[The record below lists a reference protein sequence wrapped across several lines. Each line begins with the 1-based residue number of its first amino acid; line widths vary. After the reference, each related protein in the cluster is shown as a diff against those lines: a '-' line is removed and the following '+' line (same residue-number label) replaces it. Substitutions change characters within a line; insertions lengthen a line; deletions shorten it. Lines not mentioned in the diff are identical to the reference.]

1 MILRMHKFV
10 MRTVDAQNISFLL
23 CSLSMPHENS
33 KPSNF
38 LLVSGKLLVSDDFK
52 GY

>member
-33 KPSNF
+33 KPNF